1 MVNDLCVR
9 THVDCK
15 STFSIARLSCHLTMA
30 YSTPSG
36 LSGPDGYPD
45 SIVQPLR
52 GWVVVTGIP
61 ELKMTAACQNDVH
74 FSRFSTSLEATR
86 TNRSKRRTNCLIQP
100 FRGLVVP
107 SGLHE
112 CPSKILFLPDF
123 LTVYHKCLNGRN

>member
-1 MVNDLCVR
+1 MVNDLCVS

-15 STFSIARLSCHLTMA
+15 STFSRARLFGDLTTM

-36 LSGPDGYPD
+36 LGGPDGYLV

-52 GWVVVTGIP
+52 GWGVVTGIP

-74 FSRFSTSLEATR
+74 FSRFSTSLEATT

-107 SGLHE
+107 SGL
-112 CPSKILFLPDF
+112 
-123 LTVYHKCLNGRN
+123 LNML